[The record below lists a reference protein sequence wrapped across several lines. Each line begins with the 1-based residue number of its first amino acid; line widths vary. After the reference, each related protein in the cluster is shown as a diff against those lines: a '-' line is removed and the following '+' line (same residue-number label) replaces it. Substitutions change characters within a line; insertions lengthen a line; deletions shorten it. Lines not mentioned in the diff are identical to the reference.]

1 MKRKTS
7 VLILSLIIGAAAALP
22 SPAVLSVYAAEAES
36 GIKIEQLKAP
46 EGGLLPGGAFGV
58 SGIIDNTDKTFTG
71 VFGGIYAA
79 DGHTPVSY
87 CEDSINEATY
97 DLKTVFDNQLV
108 FNELAPGKYYYIIY
122 LKDKN
127 GNTQT
132 AVKTEF
138 YVSNKGAFPSNIQ
151 ITQHAMPA
159 DTMPL
164 NGNFRAVG
172 VIYSSYAL
180 MSVKVGIY
188 NAENKTEIMSYEAEP
203 HTAEYDLKNI
213 PEKKLPFSTL
223 PEGSYIYRVEATD
236 LIGNSKAV
244 IEKNFTV
251 AAVAPSDIAVC
262 GETSPTG
269 KLRAG
274 YGLLVKGSVYSA
286 NDLKSVTAGLY
297 KSGRPI
303 NKHTSNFRNPRNF
316 YDLAEM
322 DNYLLFNKLGEGKYT
337 YKVTATDTKGRTK
350 TLINAP
356 FTVINASSEV
366 NTTPAVSGI
375 DISSHNADVDWEKVK
390 AAGTDF
396 VILRA
401 GRTNISDANYA
412 EDPNF
417 DKNYK
422 AAKAAGLKV
431 GAYIYTSAFN
441 KTEMDYSISQ
451 LLKTLK
457 GKSFDLPVF
466 LDMESDPRYVPL
478 GKELD
483 SIADYGCELIEK
495 GGYEAGIYASLNYF
509 SHYIKT
515 DRPMWL
521 AAYPPDYTQL
531 NYSDFCDIW
540 QYCVT
545 ESIDGVEG
553 EVDKSYLYI
562 NE

>member
-1 MKRKTS
+1 M
-7 VLILSLIIGAAAALP
+7 
-22 SPAVLSVYAAEAES
+22 
-36 GIKIEQLKAP
+36 
-46 EGGLLPGGAFGV
+46 
-58 SGIIDNTDKTFTG
+58 
-71 VFGGIYAA
+71 
-79 DGHTPVSY
+79 
-87 CEDSINEATY
+87 
-97 DLKTVFDNQLV
+97 
-108 FNELAPGKYYYIIY
+108 
-122 LKDKN
+122 
-127 GNTQT
+127 
-132 AVKTEF
+132 
-138 YVSNKGAFPSNIQ
+138 
-151 ITQHAMPA
+151 
-159 DTMPL
+159 
-164 NGNFRAVG
+164 
-172 VIYSSYAL
+172 
-180 MSVKVGIY
+180 
-188 NAENKTEIMSYEAEP
+188 
-203 HTAEYDLKNI
+203 
-213 PEKKLPFSTL
+213 
-223 PEGSYIYRVEATD
+223 
-236 LIGNSKAV
+236 
-244 IEKNFTV
+244 
-251 AAVAPSDIAVC
+251 
-262 GETSPTG
+262 
-269 KLRAG
+269 
-274 YGLLVKGSVYSA
+274 
-286 NDLKSVTAGLY
+286 
-297 KSGRPI
+297 
-303 NKHTSNFRNPRNF
+303 
-316 YDLAEM
+316 
-322 DNYLLFNKLGEGKYT
+322 
-337 YKVTATDTKGRTK
+337 TATDIKGKTK

-366 NTTPAVSGI
+366 NTTPAVNVI